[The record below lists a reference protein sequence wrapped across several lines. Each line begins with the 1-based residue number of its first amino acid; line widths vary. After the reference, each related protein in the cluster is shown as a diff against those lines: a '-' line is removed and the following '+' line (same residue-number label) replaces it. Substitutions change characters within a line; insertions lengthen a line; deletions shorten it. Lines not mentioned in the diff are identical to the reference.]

1 MNPFNEKPMKLEDQ
15 LQDWKRLYPKAYDK
29 NEISPYSK
37 TRVILM
43 NGTEFEANWFSHQF
57 ARHTDN
63 DELRRDLALCREAE
77 KQQQLKL
84 SLLKPKNESVLEH
97 TIGYEQL
104 AVDLTAELAAR
115 AEDCNVKKAL
125 DFALLEDFDHLY
137 RYADLLEMEQKIH
150 AENLVGKYTEIM
162 PGRPTVSHHRYPKDN
177 VRTPINVKTAEPF
190 TVLSAMIITAAEQ
203 QTMNY
208 YMNVATFAKTELARR
223 LYQEIALVEEEH
235 VTQYESLND
244 PDATWLEML
253 LCHEYAE
260 CYLYYSCYMTESDA
274 YLKKLWEEYFGF
286 EIAHLHKAAEL
297 LRKYEH
303 KDWQQVL
310 KSGEFPQPLSLH
322 ENIDYVRGIL
332 SSTAQYTSVR
342 NDYKNVDELDKNAD
356 FFRFQRLTNKN
367 VENAPSHKVIEK
379 HVSLYGADYRFQKKA
394 SPVPA
399 LRSRKK
405 DDLTVGRVAG
415 GGGIGR
421 FFLQRTGRRRDKI
434 PPGAFFCKKQKI
446 ILPKIFVFSLRF
458 A

>member
-15 LQDWKRLYPKAYDK
+15 MQDWKRLYPKAYDK

-208 YMNVATFAKTELARR
+208 YMNVGN
-223 LYQEIALVEEEH
+223 LYVSDLGRKLYNEIAMIEEQH
-235 VTQYESLND
+235 VTGYGSLKD
-244 PDATWLEML
+244 SSCTWFENLVMN
-253 LCHEYAE
+253 EYTE
-260 CYLYYSCYMTESDA
+260 CYLYYSCYEDEKDPRI
-274 YLKKLWEEYFGF
+274 KKIWEQHYNE
-286 EIAHLHKAAEL
+286 EVAHLHKAVEL
-297 LRKYEH
+297 LQKYEG
-303 KDWQQVL
+303 KVWQQLFPSGGDFPELLKFRSQKEYIRDVL
-310 KSGEFPQPLSLH
+310 KS
-322 ENIDYVRGIL
+322 V
-332 SSTAQYTSVR
+332 
-342 NDYKNVDELDKNAD
+342 
-356 FFRFQRLTNKN
+356 RLTAVEEGFQELVAVPDSFRYFNYNKSINGN
-367 VENAPSHKVIEK
+367 VETVGTHSVINLAISEFGK
-379 HVSLYGADYRFQKKA
+379 DYRIENKQHPIA
-394 SPVPA
+394 A
-399 LRSRKK
+399 LSKRTK
-405 DDLTVGRVAG
+405 DNTEVGRVKNA
-415 GGGIGR
+415 
-421 FFLQRTGRRRDKI
+421 
-434 PPGAFFCKKQKI
+434 
-446 ILPKIFVFSLRF
+446 
-458 A
+458 